1 MNLHL
6 LRLFS
11 AVARQRSFSLAAET
25 LRISQP
31 AVSKGVRELEAQLG
45 TPLLER
51 GPGGVRLT
59 EAGEILMSH
68 AQALFAVERTAEE
81 AMDALRGLHRGT
93 LRIGASTTVA
103 TYFLPPFLGTFAKA
117 HPAIELRLTSANTS
131 TIADLLVSRE
141 LDVALVEGPITTSDL
156 IVTPWRSDEL
166 VFIASPA
173 HPLASRKTDI
183 PVRALAGET
192 IVLREP
198 GSGTRDVAW
207 EALQSSGLTMAR
219 ILEVSS
225 NEAIVQVVAAGLG
238 VGIVSS
244 AVVTDQITLGRLVR
258 IKIKG
263 LTIQRMISR
272 LFLKGRQPSP
282 ATVAFNRLLDD
293 VSGGAFLSKSSS

>member
-11 AVARQRSFSLAAET
+11 AVAKQRSFSLAAET
-25 LRISQP
+25 LHISQP

-59 EAGEILMSH
+59 EAGDILMSH
-68 AQALFAVERTAEE
+68 AQALFAVERAAEE

-103 TYFLPPFLGTFAKA
+103 TYFLPPFLGRFAKA
-117 HPAIELRLTSANTS
+117 YPAVELSLTSANTS
-131 TIADLLVSRE
+131 TIAHLLASRE
-141 LDVALVEGPITTSDL
+141 LDVALVEGPINTDDL

-173 HPLASRKTDI
+173 HPLALRNADI
-183 PVRALAGET
+183 PVGALARET

-207 EALQSSGLTMAR
+207 EALQSSGVTMAQ

-225 NEAIVQVVAAGLG
+225 NEAIAQVVAVGFG
-238 VGIVSS
+238 IGIVSS
-244 AVVTDQITLGRLVR
+244 AVVADQFKLGRLARLKVS
-258 IKIKG
+258 G

-272 LFLKGRQPSP
+272 LFLPGRQPSP
-282 ATVAFNRLLDD
+282 ATVAFDRLLDD
-293 VSGGAFLSKSSS
+293 V